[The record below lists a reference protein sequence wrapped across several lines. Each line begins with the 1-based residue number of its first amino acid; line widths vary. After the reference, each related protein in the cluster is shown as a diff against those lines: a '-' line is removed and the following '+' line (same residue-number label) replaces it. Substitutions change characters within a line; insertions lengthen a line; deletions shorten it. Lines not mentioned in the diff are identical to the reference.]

1 MPIPKT
7 NAVRLLD
14 SLGIEYKLLE
24 YEVDLDDLTAESTAQ
39 KLELAPEQ
47 VFKTLVVRSNSNQI
61 YFAVIPGNARL
72 NFKALAKL
80 AKERKVEMVSLKE
93 LKLLTGYIRGGVT
106 AMASKKDYPVF
117 VDETIEVF
125 DRITVSAG
133 VRGTLI
139 MLTPQDYLQVVEGVV
154 GDIALL
160 D

>member
-1 MPIPKT
+1 MPKT
-7 NAVRLLD
+7 NATRLLD

-61 YFAVIPGNARL
+61 YFAVIPGNYRL

-80 AKERKVEMVSLKE
+80 AGERKVEMVSLKE

-125 DRITVSAG
+125 NRITVSAG